1 MTNYY
6 ISDFHW
12 GHQFI
17 TTVDNCPFD
26 TIEEQE
32 EAIITNWNKTLKNTD
47 TGFILGDVSYRPRD
61 ETLEMLEQL
70 KGNIVILP
78 GNHDRW
84 LIHEDNIAD
93 CLTIKDT
100 VFGEEKYVFLCHYP
114 CAVWDRQFE
123 GGLHLYGH
131 VHSRMNNDGTI
142 RHTVLDHPDMSNAYN
157 CGCMVSYMNYTPRTI
172 EEIILSN
179 KHQR

>member
-32 EAIITNWNKTLKNTD
+32 EAIITNWNKTLTVHD
-47 TGFILGDVSYRPRD
+47 TGYILGDVSYRPRN
-61 ETLEMLEQL
+61 ETLDLLDQL
-70 KGNIVILP
+70 KGNIIVIK

-84 LIHEDNIAD
+84 ILPEDNVFDWI
-93 CLTIKDT
+93 TIKDK
-100 VFGEEKYVFLCHYP
+100 VFGEEKYVFLSHYP
-114 CAVWDRQFE
+114 CAVWDKQFE

-131 VHSRMNNDGTI
+131 VHSRLNNDGTM
-142 RHTVLDHPDMSNAYN
+142 RHSILDHPDMKGAYN
-157 CGCMVSYMNYTPRTI
+157 VGCMVLNYTPKTL
-172 EEIILSN
+172 EELVN
-179 KHQR
+179 G

>member
-32 EAIITNWNKTLKNTD
+32 EAIITNWNKTLTNQD
-47 TGFILGDVSYRPRD
+47 TGFILGDVSYRPRS
-61 ETLEMLEQL
+61 ETLDLLDQL
-70 KGNIVILP
+70 KGKRIVIVK
-78 GNHDRW
+78 GNHDKW
-84 LIHEDNIAD
+84 ISEKQQNIYD

-100 VFGEEKYVFLCHYP
+100 VFGEEKYVFLSHYP

-131 VHSRMNNDGTI
+131 VHSRMNNDGTM
-142 RHTVLDHPDMSNAYN
+142 RHHVLDHPDMRGAYN
-157 CGCMVSYMNYTPRTI
+157 CGCMVSYMNYTPRTL
-172 EEIILSN
+172 EDIILSN
-179 KHQR
+179 Q